1 MMNKKIYNSLIYSFV
16 TVMTICVVLSLLY
29 LHNKSNNLLFRSA
42 MTIIEAPSGQMQ
54 QYFPTDST
62 EFFEHLL
69 SEIELSQYN
78 EEIRSKY
85 FTTDNYNHN
94 MSIFISDVFKTMYES
109 RADFVLS
116 SLDVTDPFNYT
127 NLKLKKDGTDDCSFN
142 LVFIKENGK
151 GKLFRIKNL
160 HQFLNY
166 YAEKLNQK

>member
-1 MMNKKIYNSLIYSFV
+1 
-16 TVMTICVVLSLLY
+16 
-29 LHNKSNNLLFRSA
+29 
-42 MTIIEAPSGQMQ
+42 
-54 QYFPTDST
+54 
-62 EFFEHLL
+62 
-69 SEIELSQYN
+69 
-78 EEIRSKY
+78 
-85 FTTDNYNHN
+85 